1 METGLVVQS
10 EVLDLT
16 LLNIDQMQIE
26 NVNEPWPE
34 DVYGELLKERIQD
47 QDSVDSLHL
56 LLALLINL
64 YHDQY

>member
-47 QDSVDSLHL
+47 
-56 LLALLINL
+56 
-64 YHDQY
+64 